1 MNKTTEALNELNEVS
16 TPNFGFTQYLT
27 DNDVVCI
34 NYRGM
39 TIIKPVS
46 EIVKALESQEQEPV
60 AWYRDGKIRNEE
72 PSVSLLRGNPKLDKV
87 FGEPVPLY
95 THPAPIQEQE
105 PVAYADDIEE
115 MVQRLQ
121 NWCEAYP
128 TDIFPEITK
137 EEIDYINAQNKNLS
151 GKYFAHVGRHF
162 IAKGLK
168 PALDLLLRIYN
179 THPAQP
185 LSDDEIAKIT
195 EYGYADEQDIKFA
208 RAIEQAHGIK

>member
-1 MNKTTEALNELNEVS
+1 MNAKDEALKMAIEVFENYVEDPKSQNLIEKTTKLLKEAL
-16 TPNFGFTQYLT
+16 
-27 DNDVVCI
+27 
-34 NYRGM
+34 
-39 TIIKPVS
+39 K
-46 EIVKALESQEQEPV
+46 SQEQVSGSEP
-60 AWYRDGKIRNEE
+60 
-72 PSVSLLRGNPKLDKV
+72 L
-87 FGEPVPLY
+87 
-95 THPAPIQEQE
+95 E

-185 LSDDEIAKIT
+185 LSDDDLLN
-195 EYGYADEQDIKFA
+195 YASLIDSFGDVSDEDVIEFA
-208 RAIEQAHGIK
+208 RAIEQAHGIGVKSEQS

>member
-1 MNKTTEALNELNEVS
+1 MNKTTEALKMAID
-16 TPNFGFTQYLT
+16 YLT
-27 DNDVVCI
+27 LAEIELAWNLEKPI
-34 NYRGM
+34 NAC
-39 TIIKPVS
+39 K
-46 EIVKALESQEQEPV
+46 EALEQQ
-60 AWYRDGKIRNEE
+60 A
-72 PSVSLLRGNPKLDKV
+72 
-87 FGEPVPLY
+87 
-95 THPAPIQEQE
+95 QE
-105 PVAYADDIEE
+105 PVAYEDDIEE

-151 GKYFAHVGRHF
+151 AKYFAHVGRHF

-185 LSDDEIAKIT
+185 LSDDEIKKILDGT
-195 EYGYADEQDIKFA
+195 VYCEVDAIPFA
-208 RAIEQAHGIK
+208 RAIEQAHNIK